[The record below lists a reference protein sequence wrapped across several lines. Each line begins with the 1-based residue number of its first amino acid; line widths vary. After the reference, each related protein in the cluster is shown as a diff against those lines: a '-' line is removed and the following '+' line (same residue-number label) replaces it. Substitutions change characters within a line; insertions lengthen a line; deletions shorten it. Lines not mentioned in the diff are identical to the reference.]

1 MFEAFEKTLKEHMD
15 KAFATLKHE
24 FARLRSGR
32 ATPALLDGIRV
43 DYYGTPTALNQMASI
58 NVPEPRLLVVQPWD
72 QSSLATI
79 EKAIQKSDLGL
90 TPQNDGKIIRLPIPA
105 LTEDRRKD
113 LTKVIHKHGEDCR
126 IAIRNIR
133 RTGMEDLKKMEKDKK
148 ISQDDHKREEKK
160 VQEMTDG
167 YIKKVDESVEGK
179 SKEILEL

>member
-1 MFEAFEKTLKEHMD
+1 M
-15 KAFATLKHE
+15 
-24 FARLRSGR
+24 
-32 ATPALLDGIRV
+32 
-43 DYYGTPTALNQMASI
+43 
-58 NVPEPRLLVVQPWD
+58 QPWD